1 MILNSEDQRKSLLAL
16 IEIAPVQGPVSE
28 VRKFIAYTDNL
39 KREILEAKIQ
49 EKPKEEGKE
58 KP

>member
-1 MILNSEDQRKSLLAL
+1 MILDSEVQRKNLLAL

-28 VRKFIAYTDNL
+28 VRKFIAFTDNL
-39 KREILEAKIQ
+39 KKEILDAKIQ